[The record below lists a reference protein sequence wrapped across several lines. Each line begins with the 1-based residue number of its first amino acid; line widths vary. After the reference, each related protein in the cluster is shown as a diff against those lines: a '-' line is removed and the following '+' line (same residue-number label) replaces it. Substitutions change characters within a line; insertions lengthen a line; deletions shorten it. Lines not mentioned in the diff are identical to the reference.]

1 VQADPDQLGLTPDTL
16 QAAVDAVMAGR
27 HSVRAYLPREV
38 PRRLIAEVLAIAARA
53 PSGTNLQPWRVHV
66 LAGESLSRLVVAA
79 CAAFD
84 TADGSHQAEY
94 QYYPVEF
101 FEPYLG
107 RRRKVGWDLYSL
119 LGIGRKDAELMTA
132 QHRRNF
138 RFFDAPVG
146 LIFSIDRRLAQGS
159 WLDYGMFL
167 QNVMLAA
174 RARGLDTCPQA
185 AWTGYHRIVAEMLD
199 FGEQEQLVCGMAL
212 GYADASAVENSLS
225 TERAGPDEIAVF
237 HD

>member
-1 VQADPDQLGLTPDTL
+1 VVGFSPSDLTPEPM

-27 HSVRAYLPREV
+27 HSVRAYLPQEV
-38 PRRLIAEVLAIAARA
+38 PRRLIAEVLASAGRA

-66 LAGESLSRLVVAA
+66 LSGESLRKLVAAA
-79 CAAFD
+79 CAAYD
-84 TADGSHQAEY
+84 AADGSHQAEY
-94 QYYPVEF
+94 QYYPVRF

-107 RRRKVGWDLYSL
+107 RRRKVGWDLYGL
-119 LGIGRKDAELMTA
+119 LGIGKTDSERMHA
-132 QHRRNF
+132 QQRRNF
-138 RFFDAPVG
+138 TFFDAPVG

-185 AWTGYHRIVAEMLD
+185 SWNGYYRIVAEVLG
-199 FGEQEQLVCGMAL
+199 FTEHEQLVCAMAL
-212 GYADASAVENSLS
+212 GYADPAAIENNLH
-225 TERAGPDEIAVF
+225 TERAELDEFVVF
-237 HD
+237 HE